1 MCTVTFIPVKDK
13 IFITSNR
20 DEKHVRKPAIPP
32 AIYSDNDSRIIYP
45 KDADAGGTWI
55 AMNENGN
62 AAVLL
67 NGGFIKHISQPPYRK
82 SRGVIFLEIILAIT
96 PVRHFMELDLTNI
109 ESFTMIIFNGCLYEC
124 RWTGTTK
131 YCKELEKQLPY
142 IWSSATLY
150 DEAVVKKREQWFAE
164 FLNKVTQPSS
174 GDIFNFH
181 QFTGDGDE
189 QNDLRMNR
197 SGLLSTVSITGI
209 IMEYQH
215 CTFRYLDLKNNSI
228 HDTEM
233 RLKAALREA
242 DTF

>member
-13 IFITSNR
+13 FFITSNR
-20 DEKHVRKPAIPP
+20 DEKQVRKPAIPP
-32 AIYSDNDSRIIYP
+32 AIYSKNGSRIIYP

-82 SRGVIFLEIILAIT
+82 SRGIVFLEIINETT
-96 PVRHFMELDLTNI
+96 PANYFMQADLSGI
-109 ESFTMIIFNGCLYEC
+109 EPFTMIIFDNNLYEC
-124 RWTGTTK
+124 MWTGTTK
-131 YCKELEKQLPY
+131 YCKELEKELPH
-142 IWSSATLY
+142 IWSSVTLY
-150 DEAVVKKREQWFAE
+150 DETVVKKRAQWFAD
-164 FLNKVTQPSS
+164 FLSKFPQPSS
-174 GDIFNFH
+174 EDIFNFH

-228 HDTEM
+228 HVTEM
-233 RLKAALREA
+233 SLKATLREA